1 MCGLISL
8 DLGDDYTRIIS
19 LCILSC
25 KAEILELSSIERQ
38 LISSQN
44 GD

>member
-1 MCGLISL
+1 MLVVTAHIQVLFVSFV
-8 DLGDDYTRIIS
+8 
-19 LCILSC
+19 
-25 KAEILELSSIERQ
+25 AESEPLKLSSIERQ